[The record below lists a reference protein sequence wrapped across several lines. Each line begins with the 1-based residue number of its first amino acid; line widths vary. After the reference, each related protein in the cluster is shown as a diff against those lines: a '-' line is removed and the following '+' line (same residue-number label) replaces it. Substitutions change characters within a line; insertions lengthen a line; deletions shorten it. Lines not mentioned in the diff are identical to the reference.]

1 MSEKIFPYQIIRKVG
16 SGAFGDVF
24 KGNNVNEPTKFV
36 AIKCEN
42 SDKEEKK
49 SRLFDEYNL
58 YRELTTNLNHI
69 GIPNVYF
76 FGRATI
82 HEPISKDNSN
92 EIITKKNVM
101 VLDYLGPSIDKL
113 FSYYNKIFSVKT
125 VLMLAHQCIE
135 RLEFIHNNGIIH
147 RDIKPDNF
155 LIGSNNNTKSLVY
168 LVDYGLSKKYIDIS
182 SYKFN
187 AFRNT
192 KSFTGTYRFCSM
204 RNHKCIEQSRRDDL
218 ESLGYMILYLFKGE
232 LPWQNIQ
239 HDNKEMRS
247 NLIFKKKNKTPINEI
262 CYGAPDIMIE
272 YIKYCR
278 LLKYE
283 EVPNYNKLK
292 KMFLEEMDKNQYLF
306 DNKFEWCN
314 S

>member
-24 KGNNVNEPTKFV
+24 KGCYLNDQNKFV

-42 SDKEEKK
+42 SIKDKK
-49 SRLFDEYNL
+49 SRLFEEYNL
-58 YRELTTNLNHI
+58 YRELTTNINHI

-76 FGRATI
+76 FGKATI
-82 HEPISKDNSN
+82 HEPPSKDNTT

-113 FSYYNKIFSVKT
+113 FTYYQKKFSNKT
-125 VLMLAHQCIE
+125 VLMLGYQCLE

-155 LIGSNNNTKSLVY
+155 LIGSTNSTKSLIY

-182 SYKFN
+182 NYKFN
-187 AFRNT
+187 TFRNT

-247 NLIFKKKNKTPINEI
+247 NLIFKKKNKTSLSEI
-262 CYGAPDIMIE
+262 CIGSPDMMIE

-283 EVPNYNKLK
+283 EVPNYLKLK
-292 KMFLEEMDKNQYLF
+292 KMFTDEMDRNGYVF
-306 DNKFEWCN
+306 DNKFEWH
-314 S
+314 SS

>member
-24 KGNNVNEPTKFV
+24 KGCNVIDQNKFV

-42 SDKEEKK
+42 IVKEDKKN
-49 SRLFDEYNL
+49 RLYDEYNL

-76 FGRATI
+76 FGKATI

-92 EIITKKNVM
+92 EIITKKSVM

-113 FSYYNKIFSVKT
+113 FSYYNKKFSDKT
-125 VLMLAHQCIE
+125 VLMIAHQCIE

-155 LIGSNNNTKSLVY
+155 LIGSNGTTKSLIY
-168 LVDYGLSKKYIDIS
+168 LVDFGLSKKYIDIS

-187 AFRNT
+187 ALRNT

-204 RNHKCIEQSRRDDL
+204 RNHKSIEQSRRDDL
-218 ESLGYMILYLFKGE
+218 ESLGYMILFLFKGE

-239 HDNKEMRS
+239 HDNKEIRS

-262 CYGAPDIMIE
+262 CDGSPDIMIDF
-272 YIKYCR
+272 IKYCR

-292 KMFLEEMDKNQYLF
+292 KMFTDEMDKKGYIF
-306 DNKFEWCN
+306 DNKFEWC
-314 S
+314 SS